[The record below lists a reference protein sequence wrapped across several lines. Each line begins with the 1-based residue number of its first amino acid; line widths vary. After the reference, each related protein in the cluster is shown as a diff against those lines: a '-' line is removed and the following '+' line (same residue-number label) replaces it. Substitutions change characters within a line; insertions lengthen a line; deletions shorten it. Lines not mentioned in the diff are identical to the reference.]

1 MLYPQAFAAESI
13 LAKRYM
19 HTHGRILRYIPNTD
33 CEPHKSKWPKEIQKK
48 YPTKVIQTTTKA
60 KLRDSLSL
68 SESFC
73 MSIHTYCILFP
84 ANKCF
89 TFFTASH
96 LYGNFISTKLCGL
109 GPYHWSLVIG
119 PVARLSTFTTAA
131 QPQSLAGNRNPVS
144 SCSKSRPP
152 EIRKRSKESACPLKC
167 ILSLET

>member
-1 MLYPQAFAAESI
+1 MHMNTCMGGPWNKPDMDSESDKARWLDKGNLEEMPHI
-13 LAKRYM
+13 SDLNY
-19 HTHGRILRYIPNTD
+19 HD
-33 CEPHKSKWPKEIQKK
+33 CTI
-48 YPTKVIQTTTKA
+48 
-60 KLRDSLSL
+60 L
-68 SESFC
+68 SESTC

-96 LYGNFISTKLCGL
+96 LYGNFISTKLCGP

-131 QPQSLAGNRNPVS
+131 QPQSLAGNRNPVAS
-144 SCSKSRPP
+144 WSKSTPP